1 MSKVL
6 NVLIVVVLLAL
17 LGYKFLWPT
26 AVTVGESAPAIER
39 TLVNGNAFKLADFKG
54 DYVLVDFW
62 GSWCPPCRKA
72 NKELVPFYQK
82 WEGKKFKDGGQL
94 QILSV
99 AIEKQK
105 ARALKAIERDNLYWD
120 HHIIEESRFLL
131 QNPLAL
137 AYKVSDV
144 PALFLINKEGH
155 IMGKNLSFE
164 EIDKLL
170 MQRM

>member
-17 LGYKFLWPT
+17 IGYKFLWPK
-26 AVTVGESAPAIER
+26 AVKVGEEAPAIER
-39 TLVNGNAFKLADFKG
+39 TLVNGAEFKLSDLKG
-54 DYVLVDFW
+54 DYVLIDFW
-62 GSWCPPCRKA
+62 GSWCPPCRRA

-82 WEGKKFKDGGQL
+82 WEGKKFKDGAQL
-94 QILSV
+94 QILSI
-99 AIEKQK
+99 AIEKQS
-105 ARALKAIERDNLYWD
+105 ARAHKAIEKDNLYWD
-120 HHIIEESRFLL
+120 HHIIEQSRFLL

-144 PALFLINKEGH
+144 PATFLINKEGH
-155 IMGKNLSFE
+155 IMGRNLSFE

-170 MQRM
+170 TQRL

>member
-6 NVLIVVVLLAL
+6 NVLIVLVVLGII
-17 LGYKFLWPT
+17 GYKFLWPKT
-26 AVTVGESAPAIER
+26 ASVGETAPSIER
-39 TLVNGNAFKLADFKG
+39 TLVNGQEFKLSDFKG
-54 DYVLVDFW
+54 DYVLIDFW

-72 NKELVPFYQK
+72 NKELVPFYKK
-82 WEGKKFKDGGQL
+82 WEGKKFKDGAQL
-94 QILSV
+94 QILSI

-105 ARALKAIERDNLYWD
+105 TRALKAIERDELYWD
-120 HHIIEESRFLL
+120 YHIIEQSRFLL

-144 PALFLINKEGH
+144 PATFLINKEGQ
-155 IMGKNLSFE
+155 IMGKNLTFE

-170 MQRM
+170 TQRI